1 MRMKKVFHW
10 VWSILEVIIIIYVII
25 MTAYILNKNKFGYTQ
40 FGNYTFHSISLF
52 DEKNVQNTKN
62 GDLLVV
68 RNSND
73 IKEGDVIYY
82 YAPYNESYIL
92 RTDVVIAMQ
101 SDDYSSLYTVDHGGA
116 VTISSNRVIGK
127 YAKIYHSLGSII
139 AVLESRIGFLFLV
152 LLPIMIVF
160 IYQVYEF
167 VIILRYENVEEDDD
181 SDDDESNA
189 KPAKKKAVVKTA
201 KEEVEIL

>member
-1 MRMKKVFHW
+1 MKKVFHW
-10 VWSILEVIIIIYVII
+10 VWSILEVIIIVYVII
-25 MTAYILNKNKFGYTQ
+25 MTAYILNKNKYGYTQ
-40 FGNYTFHSISLF
+40 FGNYTFHNISLF

-68 RNSND
+68 KNSND

-92 RTDVVIAMQ
+92 RTDAVVAME

-127 YAKIYHSLGSII
+127 YATTYHKIG
-139 AVLESRIGFLFLV
+139 AVVGVLESRIGFLFLV

-167 VIILRYENVEEDDD
+167 VIILRYETVE
-181 SDDDESNA
+181 DEA
-189 KPAKKKAVVKTA
+189 EEIKEEKPKKKKETVKSSD
-201 KEEVEIL
+201 EDVEIL

>member
-1 MRMKKVFHW
+1 MKMKKTFHW
-10 VWSILEVIIIIYVII
+10 VWSILEVIIIIYVIV

-40 FGNYTFHSISLF
+40 IGSYTFHSITVF
-52 DEKNVQNTKN
+52 DEKNVINSKN
-62 GDLLVV
+62 GDLLIV

-82 YAPYNESYIL
+82 YAPYDESYIL
-92 RTDVVIAMQ
+92 RTDTVIAVQ
-101 SDDYSSLYTVDHGGA
+101 SDDYTSLYTVDHGGS
-116 VTISSNRVIGK
+116 VTIASTRVIGK
-127 YAKIYHSLGSII
+127 YAKTYHSLGSVL

-167 VIILRYENVEEDDD
+167 IIILRYENVEEIDD
-181 SDDDESNA
+181 SEDEES
-189 KPAKKKAVVKTA
+189 KSKKGSSKAS
-201 KEEVEIL
+201 KEDVELL